1 MSRTKSMFQK
11 ASSLAVIIY
20 FFYFLLIKVED
31 EIASFYK
38 EISGFFWFIIRGNEI
53 AIVFYSIIIS
63 FIAFCLVL
71 WIMQDDAGKETIDK
85 AKQQK
90 KWNNKR

>member
-31 EIASFYK
+31 EIAFFYK

-53 AIVFYSIIIS
+53 AIAFYSIIIS

-90 KWNNKR
+90 K